1 MPPESQAPIQQCSDC
16 DNGHAAEYK
25 NREIRHTK
33 HNTVLICGMLTYNT
47 IEMFADERM
56 GPIQVI

>member
-1 MPPESQAPIQQCSDC
+1 
-16 DNGHAAEYK
+16 
-25 NREIRHTK
+25 
-33 HNTVLICGMLTYNT
+33 VLICGMLTYNT